1 MESCRRLVILI
12 LFICSGIV
20 SSAQTI
26 LNKDSL
32 VSDFSYLV
40 QLIES
45 THPDPYNG
53 FGGKVLF
60 HKAANSVIKDLY
72 NNPCTQTMFVGKVNM
87 FLSNIHDGHTLLQN
101 SKDENIG
108 RYAQRIAFR
117 VIPEGLI
124 VDGISTSHR
133 DLLGSRLDSINGVGV
148 DELVKRMGN
157 LSPCE
162 NIYSN
167 YEALHWGINGADLLH
182 DLGVKFTDSIRYS
195 FHDTEG
201 KPISLTLPLVSED
214 SLSNVPITFT
224 TADSKVPY
232 KNLNYQ
238 FADSEKR
245 TMIIR
250 VSRIKARENYE
261 YCLKNKWDGAYN
273 DIKSYYKYTLKKDI
287 PSDTI
292 KALAGIPSF
301 SEHFVNMLKQM
312 KKYKSSNLIIDLR
325 QDEGGWT
332 PIVLPSLLMIYGDD
346 YIAKDMNTA
355 FYTLISP
362 LYLHKINMTLDK
374 LNLQQGT
381 HYKMGDYIT
390 DNDDPTSDTS
400 SVDSLRNNFINNCMS
415 ATRPLLTK
423 LKGKPLYHPQ
433 HIYVVTDAGTFS
445 AAFHYAFYL
454 WRMGATVVGVPS
466 SQAPNTFMENTPFN
480 LPYTHLSG
488 SISNCMQ
495 IFLPV
500 NDKRAKIFYP
510 DLMPTYQDY
519 KNYNFDANAEIL
531 YLLNVIDKVSSNMLK

>member
-1 MESCRRLVILI
+1 M
-12 LFICSGIV
+12 
-20 SSAQTI
+20 

-53 FGGKVLF
+53 FGGKVFF
-60 HKAANSVIKDLY
+60 HEAANGVINDLY
-72 NNPCTQTMFVGKVNM
+72 NNPCTQTMFVGKVNA
-87 FLSNIHDGHTLLQN
+87 FLSNIHDGHTLLQYAQSAN
-101 SKDENIG
+101 TG
-108 RYAQRIAFR
+108 RYAQRIGFR
-117 VIPEGLI
+117 VIPEGVI

-133 DLLGSRLDSINGVGV
+133 DLLGARLDSINGVAF
-148 DELVKRMGN
+148 DELVKRTGN

-162 NIYSN
+162 NIYGN
-167 YEALHWGINGADLLH
+167 YEALHWGINGADYLH
-182 DLGVKFTDSIRYS
+182 DLGIKFTDAIRYS
-195 FHDTEG
+195 FHDTDG
-201 KPISLTLPLVSED
+201 KPVSVTLPLVSED

-224 TADSKVPY
+224 PADSKVPY

-238 FADSEKR
+238 FTDREKR

-250 VSRIKARENYE
+250 VSSIKARENYE

-273 DIKSYYKYTLKKDI
+273 DIKAYYKYTLKKEI

-301 SEHFVNMLKQM
+301 SENFANMLKQM

-325 QDEGGWT
+325 QDQGGWT
-332 PIVLPSLLMIYGDD
+332 PIVLPSLLMLYGDD
-346 YIAKDMNTA
+346 YVTKDMNA
-355 FYTLISP
+355 EFYTLISP

-374 LNLQQGT
+374 LNQQQGT
-381 HYKMGDYIT
+381 HYKLGDYISE
-390 DNDDPTSDTS
+390 NDTPASDT
-400 SVDSLRNNFINNCMS
+400 SVDSLRNNFIKDCMS
-415 ATRPLLTK
+415 ATRPLLTR

-466 SQAPNTFMENTPFN
+466 SQAPNTFMENTPFS

-495 IFLPV
+495 VFLPS

-510 DLMPTYQDY
+510 DMMPTYQDY
-519 KNYNFDANAEIL
+519 KKYNFDANAEIL
-531 YLLNVIDKVSSNMLK
+531 YLLDSIDKVPGNMLK

>member
-1 MESCRRLVILI
+1 MKDFRRFVILTV
-12 LFICSGIV
+12 FIIFGIV
-20 SSAQTI
+20 SNAQTI

-32 VSDFSYLV
+32 VSDFSYLI

-45 THPDPYNG
+45 SHPDPYSG
-53 FGGKVLF
+53 FGGKVFF
-60 HKAANSVIKDLY
+60 HEAANSVIKDLY
-72 NNPCTQTMFVGKVNM
+72 NTSCTQAMFIDKINV
-87 FLSNIHDGHTLLQN
+87 FLSNIHDGHTQLQY
-101 SKDENIG
+101 SQDDNIG
-108 RYAQRIAFR
+108 RYAQRIGFR

-133 DLLGSRLDSINGVGV
+133 ELLGSRLDSINGVAV
-148 DELVKRMGN
+148 AELVKRIGN

-162 NIYSN
+162 NIYGN
-167 YEALHWGINGADLLH
+167 YEALHWSINGAGFLH
-182 DLGVKFTDSIRYS
+182 NLGVKFTDSIRYS

-201 KPISLTLPLVSED
+201 RPVSLTLPLVGED

-224 TADSKVPY
+224 PADPKIPY

-238 FADSEKR
+238 FVDSTKR

-261 YCLKNKWDGAYN
+261 YCFKNRWDGAYN
-273 DIKSYYKYTLKKDI
+273 DIKAYYKYTLKKDI

-301 SEHFVNMLKQM
+301 SENFANMLKQM

-325 QDEGGWT
+325 QNEGGWT
-332 PIVLPSLLMIYGDD
+332 PIVLPTLLMLYGDD
-346 YIAKDMNTA
+346 YITKNMNVE

-374 LNLQQGT
+374 LNQQQGT
-381 HYKMGDYIT
+381 HYNLGDYIS
-390 DNDDPTSDTS
+390 DNDKPISDTP
-400 SVDSLRNNFINNCMS
+400 VDSLRNIFIKDCMS
-415 ATRPLLTK
+415 STCPLLAK

-466 SQAPNTFMENTPFN
+466 SQAPNTFMENTPFS
-480 LPYTHLSG
+480 LPYTHLKG
-488 SISNCMQ
+488 GISNSMQ
-495 IFLPV
+495 IFLPA

-531 YLLNVIDKVSSNMLK
+531 YLLDTFDKAPSNILK